1 MTRKNRN
8 RKNKRRRKTRRMR
21 GGASD
26 QYIKFGDD
34 GTFKINEISGSMI
47 DFQYQLDKVGG
58 KGDGNCLFRSLAAGI
73 LKDQE
78 RYEDIRKTACDEELK
93 AIQKTP
99 PLADEPNLYV
109 CSSGE
114 WGREPEIQAMS
125 SAYKYNIIVF
135 QKIKDHQYDKYEY
148 KYKGK
153 GEGETKTVYLHLDG
167 NHYDLLEKSDKIPDV
182 VKPTEVALN
191 AKTENELTTKITS
204 VLEERRKKGFRK
216 ITDVD
221 QFYKTG
227 VKLQGQKH
235 PNKPNEQMVFDVIT
249 KGPFFPTM
257 IEHAMNDTRKMDVA
271 LDAVFKQITGK
282 TVYKPDPNKT
292 MWFGYKT

>member
-8 RKNKRRRKTRRMR
+8 RKNKRRRKTRRLR

-26 QYIKFGDD
+26 KYIKFGED

-47 DFQYQLDKVGG
+47 DLQYQLDKVSE

-73 LKDQE
+73 LKDKN
-78 RYEDIRKTACDEELK
+78 RYEEIRKTACDFALNEL
-93 AIQKTP
+93 QNLSSP
-99 PLADEPNLYV
+99 PTDGPNPYV

-114 WGREPEIQAMS
+114 WGREPEIQAVA
-125 SAYKYNIIVF
+125 SAHKVNIIVF
-135 QKIKDHQYDKYEY
+135 QKITDKQYDKYEY
-148 KYKGK
+148 K
-153 GEGETKTVYLHLDG
+153 GEGEGKTTIYLHHDG
-167 NHYDLLEKSDKIPDV
+167 NRYDLLEKTDTLPDDANPTV
-182 VKPTEVALN
+182 VTPT
-191 AKTENELTTKITS
+191 AKKDDDLKTTIQS
-204 VLEERRKKGFRK
+204 VLEDRKKKGFRK

-221 QFYKTG
+221 QFYKTNI
-227 VKLQGQKH
+227 KLQGRKH
-235 PNKPNEQMVFDVIT
+235 PNKTNEQTVLFDVIT

-257 IEHAMNDTRKMDVA
+257 IEQAMDNTRKADVA

-282 TVYKPDPNKT
+282 TVDKPDPNKT